1 MPSLAANDRSTPP
14 GRLRLGTVLPFAAP
28 SLGLSALG
36 VAVFVYLPPYFAGH
50 LKVPM
55 ALVGGVW
62 MFVRLID
69 IPVDVLLA
77 VVMDRTRSILGRYR
91 LWMLMGAPVLM
102 LAVWKLFMAPV
113 GFSGGYLLSWLFVLY
128 LGTSILGLAHS
139 AWGATLATRYHE
151 RSFLFG
157 VLNAVGVLGTMAA
170 LATVIA
176 GKPLGLN
183 DAQSVQA
190 MGWLI
195 IALLPVTVLLA
206 AVRTPERIA
215 PETPRSGFP
224 LRDYWEVL
232 RKPDLLRLF
241 AAQLVLTLGP
251 GWMSAIYLFFFR
263 DARGFTTQQATV
275 LLAAYILA
283 QIPGSLLAAAVAR
296 RIGKHRTLM
305 LAAAGF
311 SLGLFTIFII
321 PRADLAATIPSMV
334 WSGMTAAAFNLMI
347 RAMLADVGDEI
358 RLDQG
363 KQRISL
369 LYAVNGLAAKI
380 AGAFSIGLTFPLLAS
395 LGYKAAEGAVN
406 TPAAIH
412 NLTLSFLLGPIVFVM
427 LGGACVIGWRLDAR
441 RQDEVRHQLE
451 TRDAELEAG
460 AAAWPLPH
468 PPADPEIAA

>member
-1 MPSLAANDRSTPP
+1 MPSLAANDRSTAP

-157 VLNAVGVLGTMAA
+157 VLNAVGVLGIMAA
-170 LATVIA
+170 LAMVIA

-232 RKPDLLRLF
+232 RIF

-334 WSGMTAAAFNLMI
+334 WSGMTAAAFDLMI